1 MQAERI
7 ATTDEKRLRTL
18 EEEIGQIQAQV
29 ALFQGIL
36 KAKQETGQAVYEL
49 FRERYKIGPK
59 DKLDARPDGIFVVR
73 AEAPAP
79 PPSPEAPPASPA
91 PPEE

>member
-36 KAKQETGQAVYEL
+36 KAKQETGQAVYE
-49 FRERYKIGPK
+49 RYKIGPK